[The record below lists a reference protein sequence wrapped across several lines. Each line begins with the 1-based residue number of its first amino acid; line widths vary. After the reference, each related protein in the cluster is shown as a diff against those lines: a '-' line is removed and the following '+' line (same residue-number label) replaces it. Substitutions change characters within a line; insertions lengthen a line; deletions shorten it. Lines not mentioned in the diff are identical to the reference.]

1 MKYARTYY
9 SKYSSTVKLSGTYPL
24 KHKFYDKLDRHCLF
38 VAEQKSFIS
47 RPCKVNCCNLLH
59 RSFNTVNICKSLEP
73 RCPEQC
79 RRSNRA
85 PFRVHFRSL
94 SKTGYG
100 EGVCLR
106 FVSELEKG
114 YGIRSRKFFSG
125 NLTAFYEV
133 YFYLPNNKLVT
144 VPITMV
150 TAQPI
155 AQYHK

>member
-1 MKYARTYY
+1 MKYARTYC

-47 RPCKVNCCNLLH
+47 QPCKVNCCNLLH
-59 RSFNTVNICKSLEP
+59 RSFNTINICKSLEP

-106 FVSELEKG
+106 YKFC
-114 YGIRSRKFFSG
+114 IRAGEGLWDTKQEVLFRQPHCVLRGLFL
-125 NLTAFYEV
+125 LT
-133 YFYLPNNKLVT
+133 K
-144 VPITMV
+144 
-150 TAQPI
+150 
-155 AQYHK
+155 